1 MNLLGRC
8 LIARPSLVDPYF
20 LKSVVFIYEH
30 STRGTAGVILNK
42 RLAANTQT
50 LMANKGFATN
60 VPAEPLYAGGPVN
73 ERAVVML
80 HSGDWSSS
88 NTMRVT
94 EQISVTSDD
103 IMLFQYS
110 QGNTPRHYKFFAGA
124 SVWHPQQIKQEIARN
139 NWLIC
144 DLDMETIFETDRRNL
159 WDTAVEQTAT
169 ETMEKYI

>member
-1 MNLLGRC
+1 MDLQGKC

-20 LKSVVFIYEH
+20 LKSVVYIYEH
-30 STRGTAGVILNK
+30 STRGTAGIILNK

-50 LMANKGFATN
+50 LMANKGFDSN
-60 VPAEPLYAGGPVN
+60 VPNEPLYAGGPVN
-73 ERAVVML
+73 ERAILML
-80 HSGDWSSS
+80 HSNDWNSR
-88 NTMRVT
+88 NTMIVN
-94 EQISVTSDD
+94 EQFGVTSDD
-103 IMLFQYS
+103 IMLFKYS
-110 QGNTPRHYKFFAGA
+110 HGDTPRHYKFFAGT